1 MIAQKKWWLF
11 ALVILLSGL
20 FGNLAVSQEKNN
32 LKVAIIDTQEI
43 LSASTAMRQIN
54 RFIEQERGELQSKFR
69 EKEQQLIKASRILSQ
84 ERSVLNPSVFAQ
96 RKGDIDRTSA
106 QVRKDAKEMKARLAT
121 IYANAVERVR
131 QEMNRI
137 ILARMKKQMFDLV
150 IEKGATVFF
159 RSDLEITGQIIDE
172 LNSALPILSDSYAPL
187 RQKIE

>member
-20 FGNLAVSQEKNN
+20 SGTPAVSQASND

-84 ERSVLNPSVFAQ
+84 ERSVLDPSIFAQ

-106 QVRKDAKEMKARLAT
+106 QVRKDAKEMKAKLAT
-121 IYANAVERVR
+121 VYANAVERVR
-131 QEMNRI
+131 QEMNKI
-137 ILARMKKQMFDLV
+137 ILARMKDQMFDLV
-150 IEKGATVFF
+150 IEKGAMVFF
-159 RSDLEITGQIIDE
+159 RKDLEITGQIISE
-172 LNSALPILSDSYAPL
+172 LNSTLPILSDILP
-187 RQKIE
+187 QKSK